1 MPSVTSRLLIVNPA
15 ARGGRSAE
23 AEAVAACT
31 AAGITARV
39 VRTTAP
45 GHAAEI
51 ARAETDGAPIWVLGG
66 DGTVMEVVGA
76 LVGRDVPVGILPG
89 GTGNQLARHLRIPLH
104 VGRAARALAAARPVR
119 YDLGRLADGRYFSL
133 AAGLGVD
140 AAMIAGAST
149 AAKRRFGVGAY
160 VWSATRALI
169 AARPFAVRI
178 VADGK
183 VFEREAGLAMI
194 ANVGSVMDGRF
205 SLGPG
210 VSPTDGWLDLCVLS
224 PQGIGDGLALAARMA
239 TGNFRDDPRMLFYRA
254 KSIRIEAAAG
264 IGAEADGELL
274 GAPVL
279 DATVVPGGANFL
291 AVH

>member
-1 MPSVTSRLLIVNPA
+1 VPSVTSRLLIVNPA

-23 AEAVAACT
+23 AQAVAACT
-31 AAGITARV
+31 ATGIAVRV

-51 ARAETDGAPIWVLGG
+51 ARAETDGAPILVLGG

-104 VGRAARALAAARPVR
+104 VGRAAHALATARPLR
-119 YDLGRLADGRYFSL
+119 YDLGRLSDGRYFAL
-133 AAGLGVD
+133 AAGIGVD

-149 AAKRRFGVGAY
+149 AAKRRYGVGAY
-160 VWSATRALI
+160 IWSATRALI

-224 PQGIGDGLALAARMA
+224 PRGIGDGLALAARMA

-254 KSIRIEAAAG
+254 KSIRIEAAADV
-264 IGAEADGELL
+264 GAEADGELL
-274 GAPVL
+274 AAPIL
-279 DATVVPGGANFL
+279 DATVVPGGATFL

>member
-1 MPSVTSRLLIVNPA
+1 VTSRLLIVNPA

-23 AEAVAACT
+23 AQAVAACS
-31 AAGITARV
+31 AAGITVRV
-39 VRTTAP
+39 VRTAAP

-51 ARAETDGAPIWVLGG
+51 ARAETDGAPIFVLGG

-104 VGRAARALAAARPVR
+104 VGRAAKALASAQPVR
-119 YDLGRLADGRYFSL
+119 YDLGKLSDGRYFAL

-149 AAKRRFGVGAY
+149 TAKRRYGVGAY
-160 VWSATRALI
+160 IWSATRALV
-169 AARPFAVRI
+169 AAHPFAVRI

-224 PQGIGDGLALAARMA
+224 PRGIADGLTLAAKMA
-239 TGNFRDDPRMLFYRA
+239 TGSFREDPRMLFFRA
-254 KSIRIEAAAG
+254 KSIRIEAPEG
-264 IGAEADGELL
+264 VGAEADGELL
-274 GAPVL
+274 SAPIL
-279 DATVVPGGANFL
+279 DATVVSAGASFL